1 MVGTMPTE
9 KIACANEPCECMVT
23 AAIDEETG
31 GEPGEAYCS
40 DYCSDSATSE
50 EEENCAC
57 GHPAC
62 DSP

>member
-1 MVGTMPTE
+1 MVS
-9 KIACANEPCECMVT
+9 
-23 AAIDEETG
+23 AAIDEDTG

-40 DYCSDSATSE
+40 EYCSNSATAE
-50 EEENCAC
+50 EEEMCAC